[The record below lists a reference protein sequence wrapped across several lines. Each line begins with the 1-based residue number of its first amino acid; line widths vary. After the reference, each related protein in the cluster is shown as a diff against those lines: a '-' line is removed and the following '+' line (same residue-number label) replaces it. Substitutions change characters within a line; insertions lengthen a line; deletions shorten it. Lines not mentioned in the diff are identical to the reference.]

1 MLNLILMWHYH
12 SYTNWAVFLLLV
24 DKHFV
29 IKYLLRVSNDI
40 ICSAVDWFSLLLI
53 QLLLHF

>member
-1 MLNLILMWHYH
+1 LILMWHYH